1 MYRPRRLRWSAG
13 VRGAFGVPPIVR
25 RAGTLKFTI
34 WLFVRRVDGEVSRE
48 ILSDQGFVLDD
59 DDANA
64 FFTAAENFT
73 QVQVSEPSS
82 QRVDFDRSIG
92 RFVAEVGGFFGVN
105 SIGGPT
111 G

>member
-1 MYRPRRLRWSAG
+1 
-13 VRGAFGVPPIVR
+13 VRH
-25 RAGTLKFTI
+25 
-34 WLFVRRVDGEVSRE
+34 VDGEVSRE
-48 ILSDQGFVLDD
+48 ILSNQGFVLE

-73 QVQVSEPSS
+73 QVHVSEPSS

-92 RFVAEVGGFFGVN
+92 RFVAEVVGFLGVN

>member
-1 MYRPRRLRWSAG
+1 
-13 VRGAFGVPPIVR
+13 
-25 RAGTLKFTI
+25 
-34 WLFVRRVDGEVSRE
+34 VRRVDGEVSRE
-48 ILSDQGFVLDD
+48 ILSDQGFALD

-73 QVQVSEPSS
+73 QLHVSESSS

-92 RFVAEVGGFFGVN
+92 RFVAELAGFLGVN